1 MRRKGIALVSVLVAM
16 VAVLMMALGMSYL
29 AQANLSTG
37 QHLAQ
42 QARARQLAEAGIDH
56 ALAYLRVSAPQGPVT
71 LRGEGYTA
79 ILERQEEREEDT
91 YRVVS
96 TGTAGQA
103 RHTAVAVIGLQTAPA
118 QTQNPLFGQGWIS
131 GRRITINGGV
141 DLHGSRLHADMGY
154 ANLTGQINVCD
165 DNGQNCRNV
174 TAINPPPITGGAG
187 VGDTQCN
194 ASGNLNNHLCNN
206 SQPKYQVCPV
216 WQEPSNQN
224 LTCQDAITGQ
234 TVRWDQA
241 YRISRPDVEALSQA
255 ATGVRVTS
263 PYQDAT
269 TKGLCQVT
277 FTSLDPG
284 NATEMTSFLVSRGL
298 TPSTTNVNQLLLQV
312 LPRLSGL
319 RVCVQNNVTLPDN
332 TSLTNVTFYVG
343 GTFQVN
349 GTATLSGVKVVA
361 QGGLNLNKVR
371 ATDTRFYT
379 NGNINLNDDAQFT
392 GDSTI
397 ASRQAI
403 TFNGRA
409 NLLNNRALAIISEG
423 DITYNGRAD
432 THAFMWSGGQI
443 TFNGTGAFIGGAV
456 SIGGTI
462 RNGGGQFY
470 IRNSNAQ
477 NTDLPQ
483 VDTGSG
489 QRPVVQFRR

>member
-1 MRRKGIALVSVLVAM
+1 
-16 VAVLMMALGMSYL
+16 
-29 AQANLSTG
+29 
-37 QHLAQ
+37 
-42 QARARQLAEAGIDH
+42 
-56 ALAYLRVSAPQGPVT
+56 
-71 LRGEGYTA
+71 
-79 ILERQEEREEDT
+79 
-91 YRVVS
+91 
-96 TGTAGQA
+96 
-103 RHTAVAVIGLQTAPA
+103 
-118 QTQNPLFGQGWIS
+118 
-131 GRRITINGGV
+131 
-141 DLHGSRLHADMGY
+141 MGY

-194 ASGNLNNHLCNN
+194 ASGNLENHLCNGN
-206 SQPKYQVCPV
+206 EPRHRVCPV
-216 WQEPSNQN
+216 WQEPTDKN
-224 LTCQDAITGQ
+224 LTCQDAISGQ
-234 TVRWDQA
+234 IVRWEQA
-241 YRISRPDVEALSQA
+241 YRITRPDVNALSQA
-255 ATGVRVTS
+255 AAGVRVTS
-263 PYQDAT
+263 AYQDAVNE
-269 TKGLCQVT
+269 GLCQVT

-284 NATEMTSFLVSRGL
+284 NATELTSFLVSRGL
-298 TPSTTNVNQLLLQV
+298 TPSTTDVDQLLLQV

-332 TSLTNVTFYVG
+332 TSLANATFYVG

-361 QGGLNLNKVR
+361 QGGLNLNKVQ

>member
-1 MRRKGIALVSVLVAM
+1 MGKKGIALVSVLVAM

-56 ALAYLRVSAPQGPVT
+56 ALAYLRVSAPQSTVSLSGQ
-71 LRGEGYTA
+71 GYTA
-79 ILERQEEREEDT
+79 TLTRLADGT
-91 YRVVS
+91 YEVRS
-96 TGTAGQA
+96 TGTSGQA
-103 RHTAVAVIGLQTAPA
+103 RHEAVAIVGLQIVPA

-131 GRRITINGGV
+131 GGRITINGGV
-141 DLHGSRLHADMGY
+141 DLHGSRLHADKGY
-154 ANLTGQINVCD
+154 ANLGGQIDVCD
-165 DNGQNCRNV
+165 SNGQNCRSV
-174 TAINPPPITGGAG
+174 TSINPPPITGGAG

-194 ASGNLNNHLCNN
+194 ASGNLKKHLCDG
-206 SQPKYQVCPV
+206 SKPKYQVCPV
-216 WQEPSNQN
+216 WQQPTNQN
-224 LTCQDAITGQ
+224 LTCRDAISGQ
-234 TVRWDQA
+234 IVPWNQA
-241 YRISRPDVEALSQA
+241 YRISMPNVNALSEA
-255 ATGVRVTS
+255 ATGARVTNA
-263 PYQDAT
+263 YQDAVT
-269 TKGLCQVT
+269 NNLCQAT

-284 NATEMTSFLVSRGL
+284 RATELTAFLTARGL
-298 TPSTTNVNQLLLQV
+298 TPTTTDVNQLLLLV

-319 RVCVQNNVTLPDN
+319 RVCVQNNVTLPEN
-332 TSLTNVTFYVG
+332 TSLSNVTFYVG

-349 GTATLSGVKVVA
+349 GTATLTGVKVVA
-361 QGGLNLNKVR
+361 QSGLNLNKVQ
-371 ATDTRFYT
+371 ATNSKLYT

-423 DITYNGRAD
+423 DITFNGRAD

-470 IRNSNAQ
+470 IRNSSAQ

-483 VDTGSG
+483 VNTGSG